1 MSART
6 RMILA
11 GVAVGVV
18 LVAFVFLF
26 IRPRQSELGEVRDDV
41 EQEEARTVSLRSE
54 LRRLQALQENAPKL
68 EAELARFR
76 ELVPARDEVA
86 SFIFLVQDAANAAG
100 VDFVQ
105 ISPELPKPPPE
116 GAPVAEVRATIGA
129 GGGYFSVQD
138 FMRRLYD
145 LDRALRIDNLALT
158 GQENE
163 ETGETDLTVTLT
175 SRIFFEPPGGVAGAP
190 ATAPGTAPATGTETT
205 PPATQTTS
213 PES

>member
-18 LVAFVFLF
+18 LVAFFFLF
-26 IRPRQSELGEVRDDV
+26 IRPRQGELGRVRDEV

-54 LRRLQALQENAPKL
+54 LRRLQTLQENAPEL

-76 ELVPARDEVA
+76 DLVPSNHEVA
-86 SFIFLVQDAANAAG
+86 NFIFLVQDAADAAG

-105 ISPELPKPPPE
+105 ITPEQPKSPPE

-145 LDRALRIDNLALT
+145 LDRALRIDNLSLT
-158 GQENE
+158 GQES
-163 ETGETDLTVTLT
+163 ETGETDLTVSLT
-175 SRIFFEPPGGVAGAP
+175 SRIFFEPPGGVSGAA
-190 ATAPGTAPATGTETT
+190 ATGVPPATGTETT
-205 PPATQTTS
+205 TPPGTETS
-213 PES
+213 APES

>member
-18 LVAFVFLF
+18 LMAFFFLF
-26 IRPRQSELGEVRDDV
+26 IRPRQSELGKVRDEV

-76 ELVPARDEVA
+76 ELVPANHEVA
-86 SFIFLVQDAANAAG
+86 NFIFLVQDAADAAG

-105 ISPELPKPPPE
+105 ITPELPGTPPE
-116 GAPVAEVRATIGA
+116 GAPVGEVRATIGA

-145 LDRALRIDNLALT
+145 LDRALRIDNLNMTA
-158 GQENE
+158 EE
-163 ETGETDLTVTLT
+163 SETGETDLTVTAT
-175 SRIFFEPPGGVAGAP
+175 SRIFFEPPGGLAGAEGAQP
-190 ATAPGTAPATGTETT
+190 TTEAPEETT
-205 PPATQTTS
+205 TT
-213 PES
+213 PEG

>member
-6 RMILA
+6 RLILA
-11 GVAVGVV
+11 AVAVGVV

-26 IRPRQSELGEVRDDV
+26 IRPRQKELGRVRAEV

-54 LRRLQALQENAPKL
+54 LARLQALQENAPKL

-86 SFIFLVQDAANAAG
+86 SFIFLVQDAADAAG

-105 ISPELPKPPPE
+105 ITPELPKPPPE

-163 ETGETDLTVTLT
+163 ETGATDLTVTLT
-175 SRIFFEPPGGVAGAP
+175 SRIFFEPPGGAEGAP
-190 ATAPGTAPATGTETT
+190 ATAPATE
-205 PPATQTTS
+205 TTS

>member
-11 GVAVGVV
+11 AVGVGVV

-26 IRPRQSELGEVRDDV
+26 IRPRQSELAKVRKEV

-105 ISPELPKPPPE
+105 ITPELPKPPPE

-145 LDRALRIDNLALT
+145 LDRALRIDNLTMT
-158 GQENE
+158 GEE
-163 ETGETDLTVTLT
+163 TETGETGLAVQLT
-175 SRIFFEPPGGVAGAP
+175 SRIFFEPPGGVAGAEAADSTTE
-190 ATAPGTAPATGTETT
+190 ATTETT
-205 PPATQTTS
+205 TT
-213 PES
+213 PEG

>member
-1 MSART
+1 
-6 RMILA
+6 MILA

-18 LVAFVFLF
+18 LVAFFFLF
-26 IRPRQSELGEVRDDV
+26 IRPRQSELGNVRDEV

-76 ELVPARDEVA
+76 ELVPSNHDVA
-86 SFIFLVQDAANAAG
+86 SFIFLVQDAADAAG

-105 ISPELPKPPPE
+105 ITPEQPKSPPE

-145 LDRALRIDNLALT
+145 LDRALRIDNLSMT
-158 GQENE
+158 GEE
-163 ETGETDLTVTLT
+163 SETGETDLTVNMT
-175 SRIFFEPPGGVAGAP
+175 SRIFFEPPGGISGAAAG
-190 ATAPGTAPATGTETT
+190 GAPATGTTT
-205 PPATQTTS
+205 PTTA
-213 PES
+213 PEG

>member
-18 LVAFVFLF
+18 LVAFFFLF
-26 IRPRQSELGEVRDDV
+26 IRPRQSELGRVRDNV
-41 EQEEARTVSLRSE
+41 EKEEARTVSLRSE

-76 ELVPARDEVA
+76 KLVPSRDEVA
-86 SFIFLVQDAANAAG
+86 SFIFLVQDAADAAG

-105 ISPELPKPPPE
+105 ITPELPKSPPE

-145 LDRALRIDNLALT
+145 LDRALRIDNLSLS
-158 GQENE
+158 GQEDE
-163 ETGETDLTVTLT
+163 ETGETDLTVGMT
-175 SRIFFEPPGGVAGAP
+175 SRIFFEPPGGAAGAS
-190 ATAPGTAPATGTETT
+190 ATEVPPATGTEATT
-205 PPATQTTS
+205 PPGTQTTS
-213 PES
+213 PPS

>member
-11 GVAVGVV
+11 VVGVGVV
-18 LVAFVFLF
+18 LIAFVFLF
-26 IRPRQSELGEVRDDV
+26 IRPRQSDLGKVRKEV
-41 EQEEARTVSLRSE
+41 EQEEGRTISLRSE

-76 ELVPARDEVA
+76 ELVPSNHEVA
-86 SFIFLVQDAANAAG
+86 SFIFLVQDAADAAG

-105 ISPELPKPPPE
+105 ITPELPKPPPE

-138 FMRRLYD
+138 FIRRLYD
-145 LDRALRIDNLALT
+145 LDRALRIDNLSLS
-158 GQENE
+158 GQEDE
-163 ETGETDLTVTLT
+163 ETGTTQLTASMT
-175 SRIFFEPPGGVAGAP
+175 SRIFFEPPGGGAGAAATGP
-190 ATAPGTAPATGTETT
+190 ATATDTGTTT
-205 PPATQTTS
+205 PPGTQTTA

>member
-1 MSART
+1 
-6 RMILA
+6 MILTV
-11 GVAVGVV
+11 VASVVV
-18 LVAFVFLF
+18 LAAFFFLF
-26 IRPRQSELGEVRDDV
+26 IKPRQSELGKVRDAV

-76 ELVPARDEVA
+76 ELVPSNHDVA
-86 SFIFLVQDAANAAG
+86 SFIFLVQDAADAAG

-105 ISPELPKPPPE
+105 IAPEQPGSPPE

-145 LDRALRIDNLALT
+145 LDRALRIDNLTLT
-158 GQENE
+158 GE
-163 ETGETDLTVTLT
+163 ESDTGETDLTVNMT
-175 SRIFFEPPGGVAGAP
+175 SRIFFEPPGGISAGTAAGAPAGTGTETTAP
-190 ATAPGTAPATGTETT
+190 ATAP
-205 PPATQTTS
+205 
-213 PES
+213 ES